1 MKQTIS
7 PGRSRPSRNRGDRRV
22 NSNRHHGRVL
32 RSLAKPNVHS
42 RRMRS
47 CRNGRI
53 KKQMHHHTTNV
64 RLHIHTYTHTYICAY
79 VHTYIRAH
87 IHVGGQAFMSS
98 LQARVRLP
106 GGIQSRLS
114 EALMD
119 SEEEEVDEC

>member
-1 MKQTIS
+1 
-7 PGRSRPSRNRGDRRV
+7 
-22 NSNRHHGRVL
+22 
-32 RSLAKPNVHS
+32 
-42 RRMRS
+42 MRS

-53 KKQMHHHTTNV
+53 KNQMHHHATNV
-64 RLHIHTYTHTYICAY
+64 RLHIHTYTHTYIRAY

-98 LQARVRLP
+98 LQARVRLCAW
-106 GGIQSRLS
+106 LS